1 MSVSPLVSTDWL
13 ADKLASPDVVVVNAW
28 LPPVGAPDTAPEYR
42 DKHIPGAIFFD
53 VDAISD
59 PASDLPHMLPPTHVF
74 SSKMRRLGIGD
85 GQTIVVY
92 DGMGMYSAARVWWTF
107 RAMGVTQVFVLDGGL
122 PKWEAEGRPLED
134 MAPVPRGERH
144 FSARLDH
151 GLVAD
156 RAKVARVLEAGGQVL
171 DARSRG
177 RFAGTEDEPRPGLK
191 RGHMPGAK
199 NLPFPDLLEDDG
211 RLKSPEDLARAFD
224 AAGIDRSQPVVTTCG
239 SGVTAAI
246 LTLALAVLGHDKAP
260 VYDGSWTEWGGRD
273 DTPIATGEA

>member
-107 RAMGVTQVFVLDGGL
+107 RAMGVTRVFVLDGGL

-134 MAPVPRGERH
+134 MPPVPRGERH

-273 DTPIATGEA
+273 DTPIAKGEA

>member
-59 PASDLPHMLPPTHVF
+59 PSSDLPHMLPPTHVF
-74 SSKMRRLGIGD
+74 SSKMRKLGIGD

-191 RGHMPGAK
+191 RGHMPGAR